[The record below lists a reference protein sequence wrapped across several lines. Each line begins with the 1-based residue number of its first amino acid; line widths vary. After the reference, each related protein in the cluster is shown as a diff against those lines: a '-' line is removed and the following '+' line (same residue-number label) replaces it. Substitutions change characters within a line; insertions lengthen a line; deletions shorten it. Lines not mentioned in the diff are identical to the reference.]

1 MGGIASAIV
10 GAVASIG
17 GALMGASAS
26 NKAAK
31 YQAEAAKANLEQAKR
46 TASDNEQRENRARA
60 QQVNASGILQ
70 DVENAGRTAFGQLTG
85 GKGISTSSLNLGT
98 AASLGQR
105 ATLGSSSTLGT
116 RSTLNDNRF

>member
-10 GAVASIG
+10 GAVAGIG
-17 GALMGASAS
+17 GALMGAGAS
-26 NKAAK
+26 DKAAK

-46 TASDNEQRENRARA
+46 VASDNEQRENRARA
-60 QQVNASGILQ
+60 QQVNALGILQ

-85 GKGISTSSLNLGT
+85 GTGVSTNSLNLGT